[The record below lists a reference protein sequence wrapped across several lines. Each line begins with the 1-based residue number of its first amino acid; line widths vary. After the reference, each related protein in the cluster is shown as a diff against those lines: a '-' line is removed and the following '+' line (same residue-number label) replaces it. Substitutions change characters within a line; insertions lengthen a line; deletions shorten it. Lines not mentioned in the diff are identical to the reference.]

1 MSVCRGIRGATTVEN
16 DTQGEVLAATREL
29 LATIIKANDIEQED
43 VASVYF
49 TTTSDIVSEYP
60 ALAARQLGWT
70 DAALLCGHEMA
81 VPRGLK
87 KCIRILIH
95 WNTTKS
101 IKEIKH
107 IYLNG
112 AETLRP
118 DLALRQLKEE
128 LGENGDD

>member
-1 MSVCRGIRGATTVEN
+1 MLVCRGVRGATTVKA
-16 DTQGEVLAATREL
+16 DTQTEVLAATQEL
-29 LATIIKANDIEQED
+29 LTAIIEANGIEEED
-43 VASVYF
+43 VASVVF
-49 TTTSDIVSEYP
+49 TTTTDIVSEYP
-60 ALAARQLGWT
+60 ALAARRLGWQ

-81 VPRGLK
+81 VPTGLAH
-87 KCIRILIH
+87 CIRVLIH

-118 DLALRQLKEE
+118 DRALDQLQKSLADK
-128 LGENGDD
+128 